1 MRTRDIT
8 FEVLRNLVRRKLRT
22 ALTVLG
28 IVIGS
33 LTVALVVALGSGL
46 KSFIDVQIS
55 SLADPSVLQ
64 VLGAE
69 DLPVTKIVSTA
80 FGRLGRPPKQL
91 DKSGFNPGAFNLRYL
106 SEDEVAGLRK
116 IPHVISVK
124 PATFVFV
131 NYIQLENDDRKFEV
145 VVIPE
150 GEGFRMELEAGPGF
164 SRSGEPEVVLAHQYL
179 EAFKIKDP
187 TGLIGRKVRFGVSR
201 FPLTMKGASLSA
213 LLARKDEKVF
223 EARVVGLAEKTLLSM
238 AAYVDHKLALEI
250 ARHFLDDPELHTPG
264 KFGLVANVRVDSAG
278 NAPVVKKAV
287 QKMGLTAVTM
297 QERIG
302 FLDTIFFVM
311 QTGLSVFGFI
321 ALVVA
326 GLGIANTLLM
336 ATYERRREIGLL
348 KALGMTS
355 AGVRTMFALEA
366 TIMGL
371 LGGAIGLAVAYTLGK
386 LGNMLAQYT
395 FASAW
400 EGLALFAFPWWL
412 FLGIMVF
419 SAVVGLL
426 AGLYPA
432 VKASR
437 LDPIAALRSE

>member
-1 MRTRDIT
+1 MRKRDIT

-28 IVIGS
+28 IVIGA

-64 VLGAE
+64 VLGGE
-69 DLPVTKIVSTA
+69 DLPVTRIVSTA
-80 FGRLGRPPKQL
+80 FGRLGRPPRQL

-106 SEDEVAGLRK
+106 SEEEVDKLKK
-116 IPHVISVK
+116 IPHVVSVM
-124 PATFVFV
+124 PATIVFV
-131 NYIQLENDDRKFEV
+131 NYVQLEGDDRKFEV

-150 GEGFRMELEAGPGF
+150 GEGFRMELAVGPGF
-164 SRSGEPEVVLAHQYL
+164 SRSGGEPEVILAYQYL
-179 EAFKIKDP
+179 EAFGVKNP
-187 TGLIGRKVRFGVSR
+187 TDVIGKKVKFGVNR
-201 FPLTMKGASLSA
+201 FPLTMKGAALSSLF
-213 LLARKDEKVF
+213 ARQDEKVF
-223 EARVVGLAEKTLLSM
+223 VAKVVGFAEKTLLSM
-238 AAYVDHKLALEI
+238 AAYVDHLLALEI
-250 ARHFLDDPELHTPG
+250 ARYFLDDPELHTPG
-264 KFGLVANVRVDSAG
+264 KFGLVANVRVDRAS
-278 NAPVVKKAV
+278 NASQVQKAV
-287 QKMGLTAVTM
+287 HKMGLTAVTM

-302 FLDTIFFVM
+302 FLDTIFFVV

-348 KALGMTS
+348 KALGMS
-355 AGVRTMFALEA
+355 SSGVRTMFALEA

-371 LGGAIGLAVAYTLGK
+371 LGGAIGLALAYTLGK
-386 LGNMLAQYT
+386 FGNMLAHT

-400 EGLALFAFPWWL
+400 EGLELFAFPWWL
-412 FLGIMVF
+412 FIGIMVF

-432 VKASR
+432 IKASR